1 MDKQQSRRN
10 EDESNRIELAAARQT
25 RHAEVLTLTNIMPT
39 LLLQNLSP
47 MLLPL
52 ESQSHKSPSQ
62 EARRHG
68 TVARRSCLERKSML
82 LHIIDK
88 ALEISDPNNAGRKK
102 P

>member
-1 MDKQQSRRN
+1 MMDKQPRRN
-10 EDESNRIELAAARQT
+10 EDDSNRTELAALQ